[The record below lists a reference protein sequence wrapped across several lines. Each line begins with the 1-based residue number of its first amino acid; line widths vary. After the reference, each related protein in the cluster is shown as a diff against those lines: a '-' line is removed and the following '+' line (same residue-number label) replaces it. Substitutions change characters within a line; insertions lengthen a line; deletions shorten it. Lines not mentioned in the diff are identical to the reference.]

1 MAFNLCYNIGKM
13 KITGDSMKNKV
24 VYRCSQCGHETIK
37 WSGYCQ
43 QCGAWNSIEEV
54 VVEKKSN
61 LATNRYIKKFKPV
74 KLTEVKVDSSQR
86 IVTSM
91 EEFNRVLGGGIIKD
105 SVTILTARP
114 GAGKSTLLL
123 EISSDVAKK
132 GYKVLYASGE
142 ESETQIRA
150 RSNRILDEIPE
161 NIWILSD
168 ISMNNVLKS
177 IEEIDADLVIIDSI
191 QTFVLEEFNSRAGSP
206 IQTIEC
212 ANALVEIAKNKER
225 PRAIIMVGHM
235 TKANEMAGLRTLEH
249 LVDTVVYLEG
259 ESDEPIR
266 TLMAT
271 KNRFGRTGEIGLFSM
286 EEEGI
291 VPIDNPSEFFITKRE
306 DGLDVPGAALSV
318 IKEGSRQITVEIE
331 SLVSKSFT
339 PYPSRIGECL
349 RKDQLN
355 TLISILEQR
364 GGINLYDKNVVIK
377 VTGGLKLR
385 EQAVNLAIIMSIVS
399 SILGKG
405 IPNDVV
411 FIADVGLTGELKR
424 VPSIESRV
432 KELDRM
438 GYKKVY
444 ICKDGLNQKFNL
456 ENLEIVEL
464 RTLKEVIN
472 HVFNI
477 NT

>member
-1 MAFNLCYNIGKM
+1 MVER
-13 KITGDSMKNKV
+13 KNKTA
-24 VYRCSQCGHETIK
+24 SQKE
-37 WSGYCQ
+37 
-43 QCGAWNSIEEV
+43 A
-54 VVEKKSN
+54 
-61 LATNRYIKKFKPV
+61 NRLNPIRLSDV
-74 KLTEVKVDSSQR
+74 QADTSQR
-86 IVTSM
+86 IITSI
-91 EEFNRVLGGGIIKD
+91 EEFNRVLGGGIVKD

-123 EISSDVAKK
+123 QISSDVAKK

-142 ESETQIRA
+142 ESETQIRL
-150 RSNRILDEIPE
+150 RSNRILNHIPD

-168 ISMNNVLKS
+168 ISMDNVLRA

-191 QTFVLEEFNSRAGSP
+191 QTFVLEEYSSRAGSP

-212 ANALVEIAKNKER
+212 ANALVEIAKSKDR
-225 PRAIIMVGHM
+225 PRAVIMVGHM
-235 TKANEMAGLRTLEH
+235 TKADEMAGLRTLEH
-249 LVDTVVYLEG
+249 LVDTVIYLEG
-259 ESDEPIR
+259 ESDESIR

-271 KNRFGRTGEIGLFSM
+271 KNRFGRTGETGFFSM
-286 EEEGI
+286 EEEGM

-306 DGLDVPGAALSV
+306 DGLDVPGTALSV

-331 SLVSKSFT
+331 SLVSRSFT

-377 VTGGLKLR
+377 ATGGLKLR
-385 EQAVNLAIIMSIVS
+385 ETAVNLAIIMSIVS
-399 SILGKG
+399 SVLEKG

-424 VPSIESRV
+424 VPSLESRI

-438 GYKKVY
+438 GYRRAY
-444 ICKDGLNQKFNL
+444 ICKDGLKQKLNL
-456 ENLEIVEL
+456 RNLKVVEL
-464 RTLKEVIN
+464 RNLQEVIN
-472 HVFNI
+472 HVFDNS
-477 NT
+477 